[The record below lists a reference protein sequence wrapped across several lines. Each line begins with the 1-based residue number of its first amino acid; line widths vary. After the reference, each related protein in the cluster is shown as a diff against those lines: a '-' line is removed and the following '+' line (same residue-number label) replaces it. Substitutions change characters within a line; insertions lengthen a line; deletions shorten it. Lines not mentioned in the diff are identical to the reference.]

1 MDNFML
7 TPTNNAFVY
16 AFIIAFGGFVFGLD
30 LVLISGTI
38 QFIKVEFALS
48 AIQIGNLVAG
58 PGYGALIGLIFTS
71 IICDK
76 IGRKRTMIIIAGLYS
91 LSAIGSAYA
100 PSASFLFWARVLG
113 GFAFASLSVASM
125 YIGEIAPPKYRGKL
139 VGINQLNIVIG
150 IFVAQLI
157 NFYLISSLAD
167 PASPLISLGLSDTTV
182 WRWMLG
188 FEIIPA
194 TIWFLAVFFLPESP
208 RWLALNGNIEK
219 TKKVLTKITEAPELT
234 KQLQEITDS
243 FATREQDVLNTVQQA
258 KLLFSP
264 IMRAALVIGVVSA
277 IIQALTGMNAV
288 LAYMPLIFS
297 QLGGGE
303 ASAFSQTLLVGGIGI
318 IFTILGLLYV
328 DKLGRR
334 PIFAGGLLWGT
345 ISLFIIFIGFFNATY
360 TLTPESII
368 SLDSSFDTS
377 LLQGLLGLEYQSD
390 LSFKKAVINE
400 IGLYA
405 FNANEALIMSAA
417 TNINGLMVFIGVISF
432 QCAFNFSMGPVLWIL
447 FSEIFPTRVRGFAI
461 PFCGFIASVF
471 GGVLVP
477 LFFPWQLE
485 NLGAAYTFAMYM
497 LFSLAGL
504 IFVLKKIPETKNK
517 SIEQIEYELTT
528 K

>member
-1 MDNFML
+1 ML
-7 TPTNNAFVY
+7 TPTKNAFFY

-38 QFIKVEFALS
+38 QFIKIEFGLS
-48 AIQIGNLVAG
+48 AIEIGNLVAG

-71 IICDK
+71 LVCDK
-76 IGRKRTMIIIAGLYS
+76 IGRKKTMLIIAGLYS

-100 PSASFLFWARVLG
+100 PNANFLFWARVLG
-113 GFAFASLSVASM
+113 GLAFASLSVASM

-150 IFVAQLI
+150 IFVAQLV
-157 NFYLISSLAD
+157 NFYIIGVITDSSHSLQA
-167 PASPLISLGLSDTTV
+167 LGLNEASA

-194 TIWFLAVFFLPESP
+194 AIWFLGVFLLPESP
-208 RWLALNGNIEK
+208 RWLALNGKVKE
-219 TKKVLTKITEAPELT
+219 TKQVMAKITEPEELEQ
-234 KQLQEITDS
+234 QLKNINDS
-243 FATREQDVLNTVQQA
+243 FTTTNKHTLNTIEQA

-264 IMRAALVIGVVSA
+264 IMRTALVIGVVSA
-277 IIQALTGMNAV
+277 MIQALTGMNAV
-288 LAYMPLIFS
+288 LAYMPMIFS

-303 ASAFSQTLLVGGIGI
+303 ASAFSQTLLVGGIGM
-318 IFTILGLLYV
+318 IFTVLGLLFV

-334 PIFAGGLLWGT
+334 PIFAGGLLWGA
-345 ISLFIIFIGFFNATY
+345 ISLFIVFISFLNATY
-360 TLTPESII
+360 LLTPESIV
-368 SLDSSFDTS
+368 SLQSTLDLS
-377 LLQGLLGLEYQSD
+377 LLQPILGIEFSSD
-390 LSFKKAVINE
+390 LAFKKAVIDNIGMTAFTLNE
-400 IGLYA
+400 G
-405 FNANEALIMSAA
+405 ALMTAA
-417 TNINGLMVFIGVISF
+417 TDINGMMIFIGVISF

-447 FSEIFPTRVRGFAI
+447 FSEIFPTKVRGFAI
-461 PFCGFIASVF
+461 PFCGFIASIF

-485 NLGAAYTFAMYM
+485 NLGAAYTFALYM

-504 IFVLKKIPETKNK
+504 VFVLKKIPETKNK
-517 SIEQIEYELTT
+517 TIEEIELELAPNIN